1 MFLKNYK
8 WGSYLHQK
16 KEVIVV
22 IENIPIW
29 MIKFIL
35 GFLILLCMIF
45 GMIYANDPKIKYT
58 DKAMLIYIVIILLGF
73 IIPKLLY

>member
-8 WGSYLHQK
+8 WGSYLHQN

-22 IENIPIW
+22 IENIPIQ
-29 MIKFIL
+29 IVKVIL

-73 IIPKLLY
+73 IIPKLL

>member
-1 MFLKNYK
+1 M
-8 WGSYLHQK
+8 
-16 KEVIVV
+16 
-22 IENIPIW
+22 IENIPIQ
-29 MIKFIL
+29 IVKVIL

-58 DKAMLIYIVIILLGF
+58 DKAMLIYIIIILVGF

>member
-1 MFLKNYK
+1 M
-8 WGSYLHQK
+8 
-16 KEVIVV
+16 

-45 GMIYANDPKIKYT
+45 GMIYANDPKIKGSY
-58 DKAMLIYIVIILLGF
+58 KEIVLYVIMSLLSLIISKYFFQPNLM
-73 IIPKLLY
+73 

>member
-1 MFLKNYK
+1 M
-8 WGSYLHQK
+8 
-16 KEVIVV
+16 
-22 IENIPIW
+22 IENIPIQ
-29 MIKFIL
+29 IVKVIL
-35 GFLILLCMIF
+35 GFLILLCIIF

>member
-1 MFLKNYK
+1 M
-8 WGSYLHQK
+8 
-16 KEVIVV
+16 IVV
-22 IENIPIW
+22 IENIPIQ
-29 MIKFIL
+29 IVNFIL
-35 GFLILLCMIF
+35 GFLILLGIIF

>member
-1 MFLKNYK
+1 M
-8 WGSYLHQK
+8 
-16 KEVIVV
+16 
-22 IENIPIW
+22 IEHIPIQ
-29 MIKFIL
+29 IVKVIL

-58 DKAMLIYIVIILLGF
+58 DKAMLIYIIIILVGF

>member
-1 MFLKNYK
+1 M
-8 WGSYLHQK
+8 
-16 KEVIVV
+16 IVV
-22 IENIPIW
+22 IENIPIQ
-29 MIKFIL
+29 IVKFIL
-35 GFLILLCMIF
+35 GFLILLGIIF

>member
-8 WGSYLHQK
+8 WGSYLYQK
-16 KEVIVV
+16 KEMIVV
-22 IENIPIW
+22 IENIPIQ
-29 MIKFIL
+29 IVKVIL

-73 IIPKLLY
+73 IIPKLL

>member
-1 MFLKNYK
+1 M
-8 WGSYLHQK
+8 
-16 KEVIVV
+16 
-22 IENIPIW
+22 IEHIPIR
-29 MIKFIL
+29 IVKVIL

-58 DKAMLIYIVIILLGF
+58 DKAMLIYIIIILAGF